1 MSEKN
6 SGENPEL
13 RKPDW
18 LKIKLPSVE
27 AYSKI
32 KRSLSKGRL
41 HTICESGNCPNQGEC
56 WAAGTATFMI
66 LGENCTRNCRF
77 CAVSHVKP
85 LPPDPEEPLKL
96 AESVRDFNLKH
107 VVVTSVTRDDLPDE
121 GAAHW
126 AACVN
131 KVREINPSST
141 IEILV
146 PDFHAREDLI
156 QIVLDSSP
164 EIFSHNIETVESL
177 TPKIRSGAQYR
188 RSLEVLKIACEKG
201 AKTKSGFMVGLGEQ
215 KHEIEALLKDI
226 YTTGTRIINIGQYL
240 QPSRK
245 HHAVMKYYSPDE
257 FAEMKEMAISIGFK
271 HVESGPLVRS
281 SYHAQNHL

>member
-1 MSEKN
+1 MREKN
-6 SGENPEL
+6 SGNGPEM

-32 KRSLSKGRL
+32 KKSLSKGRL

-66 LGENCTRNCRF
+66 LGEYCTRNCKF
-77 CAVSHVKP
+77 CAVSHAKP
-85 LPPDPEEPLKL
+85 MSPDADEPLKL
-96 AESVRDFNLKH
+96 AETVKDLGLKH
-107 VVVTSVTRDDLPDE
+107 VVITSVTRDDLADE
-121 GAAHW
+121 GANHW
-126 AACVN
+126 ALCVN
-131 KVREINPSST
+131 AVRELNPDST

-146 PDFHAREDLI
+146 PDFHAKEDLI
-156 QIVLDSSP
+156 QIVLDSKP
-164 EIFSHNIETVESL
+164 EIFSHNLETVERL
-177 TPKIRSGAQYR
+177 TPMVRSGANYK
-188 RSLEVLKIACEKG
+188 RSLDVLRIAYTKG
-201 AKTKSGFMVGLGEQ
+201 AKTKSGFMVGLGESMD
-215 KHEIEALLKDI
+215 EIRHLLQDI
-226 YTTGTRIINIGQYL
+226 YNTGVRIVTIGQYL

-245 HHAVMKYYSPDE
+245 HYPVMKYYSPDE
-257 FAEMKEMAISIGFK
+257 FRIFKNWALDIGFK

>member
-1 MSEKN
+1 MSEKK
-6 SGENPEL
+6 SGNQPEL

-32 KRSLSKGRL
+32 KKALSKGSL

-66 LGENCTRNCRF
+66 LGDNCTRNCRF
-77 CAVSHVKP
+77 CAVGHEKP
-85 LPPDPEEPLKL
+85 LPPDEHEPLKL
-96 AESVRDFNLKH
+96 AESVQDFKLKH
-107 VVVTSVTRDDLPDE
+107 VVITSVTRDDLLDE

-126 AACVN
+126 TACVR
-131 KVREINPSST
+131 KVREVNPEST

-146 PDFHAREDLI
+146 PDFHAREDII

-164 EIFSHNIETVESL
+164 EIFSHNLETVEQL
-177 TPKIRSGAQYR
+177 TPNIRSGAQYR
-188 RSLEVLKIACEKG
+188 RSLEVLRIASSKG
-201 AKTKSGFMVGLGEQ
+201 AKTKSGFMVGLGEDEQ
-215 KHEIEALLKDI
+215 EIKSLIKDI
-226 YTTGTRIINIGQYL
+226 FATGTRIINIGQYL

-245 HHAVMKYYSPDE
+245 HHPVMKYYSPKE
-257 FAEMKEMAISIGFK
+257 FNEMKEWALNIGFK

>member
-1 MSEKN
+1 MREKN
-6 SGENPEL
+6 SGSDPEL

-32 KRSLSKGRL
+32 KKSLSKGHL

-85 LPPDPEEPLKL
+85 LPPDAEEPLKL
-96 AESVRDFNLKH
+96 AESVKEFNLKH
-107 VVVTSVTRDDLPDE
+107 VVITSVTRDDLIDE
-121 GAAHW
+121 GASHW
-126 AACVN
+126 AACVQ
-131 KVREINPSST
+131 KVREINPAST

-146 PDFHAREDLI
+146 PDFHAKEDLI
-156 QIVLDSSP
+156 QIVLNSKP
-164 EIFSHNIETVESL
+164 EIFSHNLETVERLTSL
-177 TPKIRSGAQYR
+177 IRSGAQYS
-188 RSLEVLKIACEKG
+188 RSLEVLRIAYEKG
-201 AKTKSGFMVGLGEQ
+201 AKTKSGFMVGLGESNE
-215 KHEIEALLKDI
+215 EIRQLLEDI
-226 YTTGTRIINIGQYL
+226 YSTGVRIVNIGQYL

-245 HHAVMKYYSPDE
+245 HHPVLKYYTPEE
-257 FAEMKEMAISIGFK
+257 FGLFKKWALSIGFK